1 MTGSRQAI
9 GADVLGTG
17 KRKRSPDVLGIFIG
31 DRGSGCYNRRM
42 AELNAASPITDQAV
56 RFARFLR
63 GEGISASPAQTLDFV
78 QSLAWIDITDRT
90 SVRDAARTVFVRRQD
105 ELAPFERA
113 FDRFW
118 SQAVLDPRAKRSLLE
133 DLRYEPVWARDSASA
148 AEAGEQGE
156 AAPDRALAYSAAVQL
171 RKRDFGTLTDEESAA
186 IGAAMVAI
194 AARLPTRRSR
204 RLQQDRHGRRLDL
217 RSTLRAS
224 IRTGGDPVTLAR
236 RDRRVKQRP
245 IVLLCDVSG
254 SMERYARILLEFACA
269 LAGSAHG
276 GRRAVEAFVFA
287 TALTRVTPFLYSRP
301 FRQASRL
308 HRRQPGL
315 DAAVAAARDWGG
327 GTRIGACL
335 HAFHTQWAPLVLGR
349 GAIVL
354 LISDGCDRGDIA
366 LLNAQLARLRRR
378 SHRLIWLN
386 PWLGQDGYQ
395 PSVRGMQA
403 ALPHIDHLLPVHNL
417 ESLEQLVDALGR
429 IDA

>member
-1 MTGSRQAI
+1 
-9 GADVLGTG
+9 
-17 KRKRSPDVLGIFIG
+17 
-31 DRGSGCYNRRM
+31 M
-42 AELNAASPITDQAV
+42 AQLNAVSPITDQAV

-63 GEGISASPAQTLDFV
+63 GQGISASPGQTLDFV
-78 QSLAWIDITDRT
+78 QSLTWIDIADRA
-90 SVRDAARTVFVRRQD
+90 SVRDAARAVFVRRQD

-113 FDRFW
+113 FDHFW
-118 SQAVLDPRAKRSLLE
+118 SHAVLDPRAKRSMLE
-133 DLRYEPVWARDSASA
+133 VLRHEPVWVRDSASA

-171 RKRDFGTLTDEESAA
+171 RKRDFGLLTDEESAA
-186 IGAAMVAI
+186 IRDAMVAI
-194 AARLPTRRSR
+194 AERLPTRRSR
-204 RLQQDRHGRRLDL
+204 RLQSDRRGRRLDL

-236 RDRRVKQRP
+236 RDRRAKQRP

-269 LAGSAHG
+269 LAGSAHS

-287 TALTRVTPFLYSRP
+287 TELTRVTPFLYSRP
-301 FRQASRL
+301 LRGAGRL
-308 HRRQPGL
+308 HRWQPGL
-315 DAAVAAARDWGG
+315 NAAVAAARDWGG

-335 HAFHTQWAPLVLGR
+335 HAFQTQWAPLVLSR
-349 GAIVL
+349 SAIVL

-366 LLNAQLARLRRR
+366 LLSAQLTRLRRR
-378 SHRLIWLN
+378 SHRLVWLN

-403 ALPHIDHLLPVHNL
+403 ALAHIDHLLPIHNL
-417 ESLEQLVDALGR
+417 ESLEQLVDALAR